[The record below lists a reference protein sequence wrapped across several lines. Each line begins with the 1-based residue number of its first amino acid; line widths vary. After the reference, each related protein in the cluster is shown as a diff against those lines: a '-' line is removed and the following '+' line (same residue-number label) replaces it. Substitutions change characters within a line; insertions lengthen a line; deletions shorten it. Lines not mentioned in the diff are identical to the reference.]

1 MSGPKYEKRSVQAMA
16 SERSTCGI
24 RQRLFTRNDGVPASI
39 TYLTVDD
46 AKSHWHR
53 HTHEYYY
60 VLEGEGTL
68 FIDGEHVP
76 IAPGDCVWIK
86 PGVRHS
92 AEGAITSLIIAMPAL
107 DPADIFYEEP
117 TPDEQQALSREKAGG

>member
-1 MSGPKYEKRSVQAMA
+1 MSEPKYEKRSVQAMA

-24 RQRLFTRNDGVPASI
+24 RQRLFTRDDGVPASI

-46 AKSHWHR
+46 AKSHWHG

-60 VLEGEGTL
+60 VLEGEGAL
-68 FIDGEHVP
+68 VLDGERVP
-76 IAPGDCVWIK
+76 VVAGDCVWIK
-86 PGVRHS
+86 PEARHW

-107 DPADIFYEEP
+107 DPADIFFEEP
-117 TPDEQQALSREKAGG
+117 TPREQQAHGIAGG